1 MKFKCHFKMRL
12 LAACFSSILI
22 TSCAAEQAQV
32 NKPYRAEILKFIPS
46 STTSGESWVV
56 AEQELATLENLDT
69 LEGSFFS
76 MTLGG
81 LIKINSNIGSLIDAS
96 SNSSP
101 VRANLRY
108 TTKNGVI
115 VPRDTT
121 TLLALS
127 SYFAFE
133 QTLAVLKEST
143 GIDPNE
149 LKKNINGPYRIYFEP
164 SLTERDENESA
175 FLTPKLNAAFN
186 PESNDFYLFRRSE
199 LESIPFS
206 ANIKVISHEF
216 GHALFKNSFNAN
228 NAEICRTSEE
238 EMNARMADKFFS
250 GRWSN
255 EYAISGIN
263 EGFSDFNSYI
273 VTSSTN
279 VFTDSL
285 PGFSSESRSLNGPA
299 FVFSQLTNDIV
310 CSGRFYCIGTLF
322 ARALYGVAQ
331 SYKNRSDL
339 MAFSRR
345 VYSAL
350 EKSRENLRASP
361 AKDILPMPSKE
372 AATCIRRSK
381 LSLSY
386 DGAITS
392 AFLAAFLQ
400 SFSAGEE
407 KKNLCENLKNLFGN
421 YGFSQEARIVCES

>member
-1 MKFKCHFKMRL
+1 MNFNCFLKTQL
-12 LAACFSSILI
+12 LNAFFSAVLL
-22 TSCAAEQAQV
+22 TSCDGKQA
-32 NKPYRAEILKFIPS
+32 KATRPYRAEILNFIPS

-56 AEQELATLENLDT
+56 AEQELTTLENLDR

-115 VPRDTT
+115 IPRDTT

-127 SYFAFE
+127 SFFAFQ
-133 QTLAVLKEST
+133 QTFAALEEAT
-143 GIDPNE
+143 GIDPNQ
-149 LKKNINGPYRIYFEP
+149 LKKNIDGRYKIYFEP

-228 NAEICRTSEE
+228 SAEICRPSEE
-238 EMNARMADKFFS
+238 EINSRMADKFFS
-250 GRWSN
+250 GRWSA

-263 EGFSDFNSYI
+263 EGFSDFYSYV

-299 FVFSQLTNDIV
+299 FVFSQLTNDIM

-322 ARALYGVAQ
+322 ARALFGVSQ
-331 SYKNRSDL
+331 SYKNRTDL

-350 EKSRENLRASP
+350 EKSRAYLGVSP
-361 AKDILPMPSKE
+361 AKEILPIPGKE
-372 AATCIRRSK
+372 VASCIRRQK

-400 SFSAGEE
+400 SFAPGEE
-407 KKNLCENLKNLFGN
+407 KKILCENLKNLFGN
-421 YGFSQEARIVCES
+421 YGFSAEAQIVCES